1 MTEWLAHADLLVIA
15 VNTLALITVLFG
27 LGSVVAYLYLRKVLG
42 ESAKR
47 SRLLWNAMVR
57 NRRVAFA
64 GAVIA
69 ILGSYTLVRIVNP
82 GLGLPMIPPPWTTI
96 MIVLCIDLMLWG
108 PIKEAWQIH
117 KMRQEG
123 MTPSGDDEEAMP

>member
-15 VNTLALITVLFG
+15 VNLLAFVTVLFG
-27 LGSVVAYLYLRKVLG
+27 IGSVVAYLYLRSVLR

-47 SRLLWNAMVR
+47 SRLLWNALIR
-57 NRRVAFA
+57 NRRVAIA
-64 GAVIA
+64 GAIIA
-69 ILGSYTLVRIVNP
+69 MLGAYTLVRLVNP

-96 MIVLCIDLMLWG
+96 GIVVCIDLMLWG

-117 KMRQEG
+117 RMRREG
-123 MTPSGDDEEAMP
+123 MTPSSDDEETM